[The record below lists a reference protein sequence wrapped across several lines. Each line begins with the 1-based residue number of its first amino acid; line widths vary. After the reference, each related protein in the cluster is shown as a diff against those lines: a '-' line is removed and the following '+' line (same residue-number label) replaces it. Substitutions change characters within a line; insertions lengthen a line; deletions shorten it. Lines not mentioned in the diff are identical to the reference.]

1 MKVLEI
7 IKEVEFMSE
16 PKLGPNGKP
25 LKITEPK
32 LGPNGKPLKIT
43 DPNKKSKLAPTTG
56 SNWQQKLLSE
66 EAWKLVFYTNGYP
79 NNRPPTRSDI
89 EDFYRRFIIEPEA
102 DYPIGWLRNKMQTMA
117 NVMLDGRS
125 PEDVVNNI
133 IKDIQNKLG
142 ITIGP
147 SWKIN
152 DLRGQTVKDVDLVKN
167 FLIMLRADVSSSS
180 SDDQTTKN
188 APVVPRLDNNA
199 IQGVAMELAQALKD
213 KKGDKVYSVL
223 QSIKPVD
230 FERIADAVPDYFTK
244 GNVRDSSS
252 TFVDK
257 IKANFKDYE
266 DKALLVKIDEQLIRL
281 GVIDKKGN
289 AVILGTDNPF
299 KWIVGFK
306 PGDKIDNSTLKKE
319 RAEMVKLSA
328 QINKWKLKDPTD
340 TNENPPLK
348 DLAIWAAPGGTGGEF
363 SQAAMDSFNAEVRKL
378 RTKQKPTPL
387 QVRQVVGLW
396 SKYYYGS
403 IKRSYNTY
411 Q

>member
-1 MKVLEI
+1 
-7 IKEVEFMSE
+7 IKEVEFMS
-16 PKLGPNGKP
+16 
-25 LKITEPK
+25 EPK

-340 TNENPPLK
+340 TNENP
-348 DLAIWAAPGGTGGEF
+348 
-363 SQAAMDSFNAEVRKL
+363 
-378 RTKQKPTPL
+378 
-387 QVRQVVGLW
+387 
-396 SKYYYGS
+396 
-403 IKRSYNTY
+403 
-411 Q
+411 